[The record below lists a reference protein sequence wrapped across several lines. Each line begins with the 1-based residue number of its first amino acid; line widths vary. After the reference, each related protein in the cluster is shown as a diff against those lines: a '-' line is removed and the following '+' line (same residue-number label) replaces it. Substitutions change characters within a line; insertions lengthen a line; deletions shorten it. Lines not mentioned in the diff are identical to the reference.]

1 MEPSSYTQILA
12 GLQFCIRVILLKLLD
27 EVENMCAV
35 ELLFQ
40 TNGQLP
46 QVDLYALKDNP
57 NRKEAGYY
65 FATERPE
72 LLDDGRR
79 YVMHNLKRSE
89 KRNDMFQIENEKL
102 KFLKRVRVRGLSIYC
117 AVLY

>member
-1 MEPSSYTQILA
+1 MQASKNFTTRSR
-12 GLQFCIRVILLKLLD
+12 IRWSADNKLLYWDGDKLIMAEWKELVLKLLA

-40 TNGQLP
+40 PNGQLP

-72 LLDDGRR
+72 LLDDGRDR
-79 YVMHNLKRSE
+79 KSTRLNSSHRCISY
-89 KRNDMFQIENEKL
+89 
-102 KFLKRVRVRGLSIYC
+102 
-117 AVLY
+117 AVFCL